1 METNWSNLDWN
12 LIRMFVTTAEC
23 GSFKKASVLLSTS
36 INTVRRDIE
45 RLEDQ
50 IGCALFFRQPN
61 GVRLTAEGRR
71 IIASARDV
79 EKSVGD
85 LWRLASASTTTAQGP
100 IRLAI
105 TEGLG
110 TFWLIPQL
118 KSYLD
123 QVAGLNRVELQ
134 CAMKSVDVLRLEAD
148 ISIQF
153 DEPKNPDLV
162 RRKLGTLHL
171 IPWAGQEYQKRFGLP
186 QTLLELAQHRIVEQ
200 ETDQLQNY
208 GLDALFGPGAAD
220 RMVALKTNFSSAHYW
235 AVSKGIGIGM
245 LPSYAA
251 LIGGQ
256 VTPVAIA
263 GLKLSPTIW
272 LACHPE
278 VTKSARHRRFIDWLV
293 DCFEPAKYPW
303 FRDEFIAPATLEANF
318 DRAQLRAYFDGFV
331 ASFQERKDG
340 AETPER
346 PTAAGMA

>member
-1 METNWSNLDWN
+1 MDNPWSNLDWN
-12 LIRMFVTTAEC
+12 FIRVFVAAAEC
-23 GSFKKASVLLSTS
+23 GSFSKASEALATS
-36 INTVRRDIE
+36 VNTVRRDVE

-50 IGCALFFRQPN
+50 IGCQLFFRQPS

-71 IIASARDV
+71 LIASARDV

-85 LWRLASASTTTAQGP
+85 LWRLASSSATTAQGP

-118 KSYLD
+118 KGYLD
-123 QVAGLNRVELQ
+123 EVAGLNRVELQ
-134 CAMKSVDVLRLEAD
+134 CAMRSVDVLRLEAD

-171 IPWAGQEYQKRFGLP
+171 VPWAGYSYRDRFGLP
-186 QTLLELAQHRIVEQ
+186 KSMLELAEHRVVEQ
-200 ETDQLQNY
+200 VTDQLQDY
-208 GLDALFGPGAAD
+208 GLDTLFGPGAAD

-251 LIGGQ
+251 MIGGQ
-256 VTPVAIA
+256 VEHVPIP

-293 DCFEPAKYPW
+293 ECFDPAKYPW
-303 FRDEFIAPATLEANF
+303 FRETYIPPSDLNVGPDQHKLAT
-318 DRAQLRAYFDGFV
+318 YFEGFV
-331 ASFQERKDG
+331 PASQSPPSGFKIIS
-340 AETPER
+340 AE
-346 PTAAGMA
+346 

>member
-1 METNWSNLDWN
+1 MENTWSNLDWN
-12 LIRMFVTTAEC
+12 LIRIFVTTAEC
-23 GSFKKASVLLSTS
+23 GSFKKASALLSTS
-36 INTVRRDIE
+36 VNTVRRDVE

-50 IGCALFFRQPN
+50 IGCALFFRQPD
-61 GVRLTAEGRR
+61 GVRLTPEGRR

-85 LWRLASASTTTAQGP
+85 LWRLASSSATTAEGP

-118 KSYLD
+118 QSYLD

-148 ISIQF
+148 ISVQF

-171 IPWAGQEYQKRFGLP
+171 TPWASLGYQRRFGLP
-186 QTLLELAQHRIVEQ
+186 TSLLELSQHRIVEQ

-256 VTPVAIA
+256 VTPVPVP

-278 VTKSARHRRFIDWLV
+278 VTRSARHRRFIDWLA
-293 DCFEPAKYPW
+293 DCFDPGKYPW
-303 FRDEFIAPATLEANF
+303 FRDEFIPPAVLAATF
-318 DRAQLRAYFDGFV
+318 DRNKLRDYFDGFV
-331 ASFQERKDG
+331 ASSSNIPADP
-340 AETPER
+340 ALNMPR
-346 PTAAGMA
+346 PAS

>member
-1 METNWSNLDWN
+1 MASTWSNLDWN
-12 LIRMFVTTAEC
+12 LIRIFVVTAEC

-36 INTVRRDIE
+36 INTVRRDVE

-79 EKSVGD
+79 EKSVRD
-85 LWRLASASTTTAQGP
+85 LWRLASTSTTSAAGP

-134 CAMKSVDVLRLEAD
+134 CAMRSVDVLRLEAD

-171 IPWAGQEYQKRFGLP
+171 VPWAGFDYQERFGLP

-208 GLDALFGPGAAD
+208 GLDALFGPGAAE

-256 VTPVAIA
+256 VTPLNLP

-278 VTKSARHRRFIDWLV
+278 VTKSARHRRFIDWLA
-293 DCFEPAKYPW
+293 DCFDPVKYPW
-303 FRDEFIAPATLEANF
+303 FRDDFIDPASLDASF
-318 DRAQLRAYFDGFV
+318 DRAHLRDYFDGFV
-331 ASFQERKDG
+331 ASS
-340 AETPER
+340 R
-346 PTAAGMA
+346 PSPHTAKAHDFPSKAGQF